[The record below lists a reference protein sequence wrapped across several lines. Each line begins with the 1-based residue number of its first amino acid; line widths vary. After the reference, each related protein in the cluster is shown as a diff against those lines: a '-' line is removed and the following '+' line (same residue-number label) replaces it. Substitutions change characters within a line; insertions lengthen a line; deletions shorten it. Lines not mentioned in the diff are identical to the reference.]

1 MSTDKNTLFQK
12 CRKFNGGQTQTYM
25 GDRERERDR
34 QREEREREQKDSVE
48 RVSL

>member
-25 GDRERERDR
+25 VDRERETDR
-34 QREEREREQKDSVE
+34 ERREREQKDRVE